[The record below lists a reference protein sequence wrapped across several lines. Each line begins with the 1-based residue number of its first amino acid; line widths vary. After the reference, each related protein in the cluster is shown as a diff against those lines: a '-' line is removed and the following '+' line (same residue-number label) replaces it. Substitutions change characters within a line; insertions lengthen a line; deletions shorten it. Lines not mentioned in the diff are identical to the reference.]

1 MPAFAGMT
9 RDGPGMTAW
18 GWRGQKPTAQ
28 SKKVFWFFFAKKNRL
43 LSLLL
48 EF

>member
-9 RDGPGMTAW
+9 RDGPGMTAL
-18 GWRGQKPTAQ
+18 GWRGQKPTAP
-28 SKKVFWFFFAKKNRL
+28 SKKVFWFFFSKKNRL
-43 LSLLL
+43 YLSLQ